1 MYSRI
6 LSLVTSKALKLLLIL
21 SMSAFLHGCSEHAF
35 TDLPQPEAFN
45 VTSVEA
51 SSNSIKTFDVTWD
64 ESSDANYYQVCLYDS
79 TQTDNCLALG
89 STTTNTNQTVTLDE
103 TLLGSALEFFV
114 LAYNSVGQTTSST
127 VTPDSGAIVAATGY
141 FKASNTE
148 SDDNFGV
155 SVSLN
160 SDGNTLAVGAYSE
173 DSDATGIDGDGNSNG
188 ALLSGAVYVFIR
200 SGSTWTHQ
208 AYVKASNT
216 GSVDRFGFSVSLSS
230 DGNTLAVG
238 AYGEDSEATGV
249 GGNDALNG
257 AGLSGAVYVFS
268 RSGSTWSQQAYVKAS
283 NTEASDNFGRSV
295 AISLDGNTLAVG
307 ANGEDSNATG
317 IDGNES
323 LSGADAS
330 GAVYVFSRSGVT
342 WSQQAYVKA
351 SNTEADDN
359 FGISVSLSSDGNT
372 LAVGANGED
381 SEATGVDGNE
391 TVNGASASGAVYVYS
406 RSGVTW
412 SQQAYVKASNAEA
425 DDNFGASVSISSDG
439 NTLVVGADGED
450 SGATGVD
457 GNETLNGTFSSGAVY
472 VFSRSGTTW
481 SQQAYVKASNTELDD
496 NFGASVSISSD
507 GNTLAVGATG
517 EDSEASGIDG
527 DSTVNGALASG
538 AAYVFSRSGST
549 WSQQAYFKASNT
561 EANDNYG
568 ASVSSSSDGSTLVV
582 AADGEDSEATG
593 VEGDETV
600 NGGSASGA
608 VYMY

>member
-21 SMSAFLHGCSEHAF
+21 STSAFLHGCSEHAF

-45 VTSVEA
+45 VVSVEA
-51 SSNSIKTFDVTWD
+51 SSNSIKTFDVAWD

-79 TQTDNCLALG
+79 TQTDNCLTLN

-114 LAYNSVGQTTSST
+114 IAYNSVGQTTSST
-127 VTPDSGAIVAATGY
+127 VTPDSAAIVAATGY

-155 SVSLN
+155 SVSLS

-295 AISLDGNTLAVG
+295 SLSLDGNTLAVG
-307 ANGEDSNATG
+307 ANGEDSDATG
-317 IDGNES
+317 INGNEA
-323 LSGADAS
+323 LSGASAS

-359 FGISVSLSSDGNT
+359 FGISVSLSLDGNT

-381 SEATGVDGNE
+381 SEATGIDGNE

-412 SQQAYVKASNAEA
+412 SQQAYVKASNTEA

-472 VFSRSGTTW
+472 VFSRSGSTW

-507 GNTLAVGATG
+507 GSTLAVGATG

-527 DSTVNGALASG
+527 DGTVNGASASG

-561 EANDNYG
+561 EADDNYG
-568 ASVSSSSDGSTLVV
+568 ASVSSSSDGSTVVV

-600 NGGSASGA
+600 NGASASGA